1 MASCCSREYTS
12 SFQEALTYA
21 QEMLGCPELAL
32 KEEQKLAIHAIYS
45 GSDVFVW
52 LPTGF
57 GKSMCFHTLPFVF
70 DYKLELVS
78 ASKRSVVV
86 VVAPLVALMV
96 DQVQSLRAK
105 GVEAAIVSSGGR
117 EGRVA
122 GDLLTSDFQSLIS
135 SSLALIEVS
144 VELCQ
149 GLVLFKFLLSS
160 GDSPML
166 PCWTKEHLAKVLN
179 LESSVAAFSR
189 KEIFD
194 WQLSQMKEG
203 NWSSGAGCGT
213 PRSLPILPANCCF
226 IPGC

>member
-12 SFQEALTYA
+12 SFHEALTYA

-57 GKSMCFHTLPFVF
+57 GKSMCFHYLPFVF

-78 ASKRSVVV
+78 ASKRSVVVV

-135 SSLALIEVS
+135 SSLALIRS
-144 VELCQ
+144 
-149 GLVLFKFLLSS
+149 LSS
-160 GDSPML
+160 CVRGHAKFPTGLLGPLQIPALKWRLSNAPML
-166 PCWTKEHLAKVLN
+166 
-179 LESSVAAFSR
+179 
-189 KEIFD
+189 D
-194 WQLSQMKEG
+194 
-203 NWSSGAGCGT
+203 
-213 PRSLPILPANCCF
+213 
-226 IPGC
+226 

>member
-1 MASCCSREYTS
+1 MANCCSREYTS

-32 KEEQKLAIHAIYS
+32 KEEQKLAIHAINS

-105 GVEAAIVSSGGR
+105 AAIVSSGGR

-149 GLVLFKFLLSS
+149 GTRQIPYW
-160 GDSPML
+160 SP
-166 PCWTKEHLAKVLN
+166 
-179 LESSVAAFSR
+179 
-189 KEIFD
+189 
-194 WQLSQMKEG
+194 
-203 NWSSGAGCGT
+203 WSSSNSCSQVATLQCSHAG
-213 PRSLPILPANCCF
+213 LNNILLKF
-226 IPGC
+226 

>member
-1 MASCCSREYTS
+1 M
-12 SFQEALTYA
+12 
-21 QEMLGCPELAL
+21 
-32 KEEQKLAIHAIYS
+32 
-45 GSDVFVW
+45 
-52 LPTGF
+52 
-57 GKSMCFHTLPFVF
+57 F

-122 GDLLTSDFQSLIS
+122 GDLLASDFQSLIS

-149 GLVLFKFLLSS
+149 GTRQIPQVSLVLFKFLLSS

-203 NWSSGAGCGT
+203 NWSSGHLELAVEHPGACQSYQPTAALFHGLKK
-213 PRSLPILPANCCF
+213 LPF
-226 IPGC
+226 

>member
-1 MASCCSREYTS
+1 MASCCSRETS
-12 SFQEALTYA
+12 RFQEVLTYA

-45 GSDVFVW
+45 GSDVF
-52 LPTGF
+52 PTGF

-122 GDLLTSDFQSLIS
+122 GDLLASEDTLDSASLLFCS
-135 SSLALIEVS
+135 PEALLQDRWLDALEKRGFSNRVRAVVVDEAHCVS
-144 VELCQ
+144 
-149 GLVLFKFLLSS
+149 K
-160 GDSPML
+160 
-166 PCWTKEHLAKVLN
+166 
-179 LESSVAAFSR
+179 
-189 KEIFD
+189 
-194 WQLSQMKEG
+194 
-203 NWSSGAGCGT
+203 
-213 PRSLPILPANCCF
+213 
-226 IPGC
+226 

>member
-1 MASCCSREYTS
+1 M
-12 SFQEALTYA
+12 
-21 QEMLGCPELAL
+21 
-32 KEEQKLAIHAIYS
+32 
-45 GSDVFVW
+45 
-52 LPTGF
+52 
-57 GKSMCFHTLPFVF
+57 F

-105 GVEAAIVSSGGR
+105 GVEVAIVSSGGR

-122 GDLLTSDFQSLIS
+122 GRR
-135 SSLALIEVS
+135 LARLRLPKLNLFLACFDRGLCRAVS
-144 VELCQ
+144 GDTPNSPLVS
-149 GLVLFKFLLSS
+149 LVLFKFLLSS

-203 NWSSGAGCGT
+203 NWSSGHLELAVEH
-213 PRSLPILPANCCF
+213 P
-226 IPGC
+226 

>member
-1 MASCCSREYTS
+1 M
-12 SFQEALTYA
+12 
-21 QEMLGCPELAL
+21 
-32 KEEQKLAIHAIYS
+32 
-45 GSDVFVW
+45 
-52 LPTGF
+52 
-57 GKSMCFHTLPFVF
+57 F

-122 GDLLTSDFQSLIS
+122 GDLLASDFQSLIS

-149 GLVLFKFLLSS
+149 GTRQIPHWSPWSSSNSCSS

-203 NWSSGAGCGT
+203 NWSSGHLELAVEHPGACQSYQPTAALFHGC
-213 PRSLPILPANCCF
+213 
-226 IPGC
+226 

>member
-1 MASCCSREYTS
+1 M
-12 SFQEALTYA
+12 
-21 QEMLGCPELAL
+21 
-32 KEEQKLAIHAIYS
+32 
-45 GSDVFVW
+45 
-52 LPTGF
+52 
-57 GKSMCFHTLPFVF
+57 F

-122 GDLLTSDFQSLIS
+122 GDLLASDFQSLIS

-149 GLVLFKFLLSS
+149 GTRQISHW
-160 GDSPML
+160 SP
-166 PCWTKEHLAKVLN
+166 
-179 LESSVAAFSR
+179 
-189 KEIFD
+189 
-194 WQLSQMKEG
+194 
-203 NWSSGAGCGT
+203 WSSSNSCSQVATFQCSHAG
-213 PRSLPILPANCCF
+213 LKNILLRF
-226 IPGC
+226 

>member
-1 MASCCSREYTS
+1 
-12 SFQEALTYA
+12 
-21 QEMLGCPELAL
+21 
-32 KEEQKLAIHAIYS
+32 
-45 GSDVFVW
+45 
-52 LPTGF
+52 
-57 GKSMCFHTLPFVF
+57 MCFHTLPFVF

-105 GVEAAIVSSGGR
+105 GVEAAIESSGGR

-122 GDLLTSDFQSLIS
+122 GDLLASDFQSLIS

-149 GLVLFKFLLSS
+149 GTRQISHWSPWSS
-160 GDSPML
+160 SNSCSEVAML

-189 KEIFD
+189 EEIFD

-213 PRSLPILPANCCF
+213 PWSWLWNTQELAN
-226 IPGC
+226 PTSQLLLYSMAAE

>member
-1 MASCCSREYTS
+1 
-12 SFQEALTYA
+12 
-21 QEMLGCPELAL
+21 MLGCPELAL

-45 GSDVFVW
+45 GSDVFANRIW
-52 LPTGF
+52 
-57 GKSMCFHTLPFVF
+57 KSMCFHTLPFVF

-149 GLVLFKFLLSS
+149 GTHQIPYW
-160 GDSPML
+160 SP
-166 PCWTKEHLAKVLN
+166 
-179 LESSVAAFSR
+179 
-189 KEIFD
+189 
-194 WQLSQMKEG
+194 
-203 NWSSGAGCGT
+203 WSSSNSCSQVATLQCSHAG
-213 PRSLPILPANCCF
+213 LKNILLRF
-226 IPGC
+226 

>member
-1 MASCCSREYTS
+1 
-12 SFQEALTYA
+12 
-21 QEMLGCPELAL
+21 MLGCPELAL

-78 ASKRSVVV
+78 ASTRSVVV

-105 GVEAAIVSSGGR
+105 AAIVSSGGR

-149 GLVLFKFLLSS
+149 GTRQIPYW
-160 GDSPML
+160 SP
-166 PCWTKEHLAKVLN
+166 
-179 LESSVAAFSR
+179 
-189 KEIFD
+189 
-194 WQLSQMKEG
+194 
-203 NWSSGAGCGT
+203 WSSSNSCSQVATLQCSHAG
-213 PRSLPILPANCCF
+213 LKNILLKF
-226 IPGC
+226 

>member
-1 MASCCSREYTS
+1 
-12 SFQEALTYA
+12 
-21 QEMLGCPELAL
+21 MLGCPELAL

-86 VVAPLVALMV
+86 VVVAPLVALMV
-96 DQVQSLRAK
+96 DQVQCLRAK

-144 VELCQ
+144 VELHAKFPT
-149 GLVLFKFLLSS
+149 GLLGPLQIPALKWRLSNA
-160 GDSPML
+160 PML
-166 PCWTKEHLAKVLN
+166 
-179 LESSVAAFSR
+179 
-189 KEIFD
+189 D
-194 WQLSQMKEG
+194 
-203 NWSSGAGCGT
+203 
-213 PRSLPILPANCCF
+213 
-226 IPGC
+226 

>member
-1 MASCCSREYTS
+1 MFCVVSIKFIVEKMASCCSRKYTS

-21 QEMLGCPELAL
+21 LEMLGCPELAL

-122 GDLLTSDFQSLIS
+122 GDLLASEDTLDSASLLFCS
-135 SSLALIEVS
+135 PEALLQDRWLDALEKQGFSNRVRAVIVDEAHCVS
-144 VELCQ
+144 KWYVHMQLFYALLDCKIRVG
-149 GLVLFKFLLSS
+149 GL
-160 GDSPML
+160 
-166 PCWTKEHLAKVLN
+166 W
-179 LESSVAAFSR
+179 
-189 KEIFD
+189 
-194 WQLSQMKEG
+194 
-203 NWSSGAGCGT
+203 
-213 PRSLPILPANCCF
+213 
-226 IPGC
+226 

>member
-1 MASCCSREYTS
+1 M
-12 SFQEALTYA
+12 
-21 QEMLGCPELAL
+21 
-32 KEEQKLAIHAIYS
+32 
-45 GSDVFVW
+45 
-52 LPTGF
+52 
-57 GKSMCFHTLPFVF
+57 F

-86 VVAPLVALMV
+86 VVAPLEALMV

-122 GDLLTSDFQSLIS
+122 GDLLASDFQSLIS

-149 GLVLFKFLLSS
+149 GTRQIPHWSPWSSSNSCSQVDTLL
-160 GDSPML
+160 ML

-189 KEIFD
+189 KEI
-194 WQLSQMKEG
+194 LTG
-203 NWSSGAGCGT
+203 N
-213 PRSLPILPANCCF
+213 F
-226 IPGC
+226 HK

>member
-1 MASCCSREYTS
+1 M
-12 SFQEALTYA
+12 
-21 QEMLGCPELAL
+21 
-32 KEEQKLAIHAIYS
+32 
-45 GSDVFVW
+45 
-52 LPTGF
+52 
-57 GKSMCFHTLPFVF
+57 F

-122 GDLLTSDFQSLIS
+122 GDLLASDFQSLIS

-149 GLVLFKFLLSS
+149 GTRQIPHW
-160 GDSPML
+160 SP
-166 PCWTKEHLAKVLN
+166 
-179 LESSVAAFSR
+179 
-189 KEIFD
+189 
-194 WQLSQMKEG
+194 
-203 NWSSGAGCGT
+203 WSSSNSCSQVATLQCSQSG
-213 PRSLPILPANCCF
+213 LKNILLGFKSGKFCSCLLQEGDFCLTGNF
-226 IPGC
+226 HK

>member
-1 MASCCSREYTS
+1 
-12 SFQEALTYA
+12 
-21 QEMLGCPELAL
+21 MLGCPELAL

-105 GVEAAIVSSGGR
+105 GVEAAIV
-117 EGRVA
+117 A
-122 GDLLTSDFQSLIS
+122 GDLLASDFQSLIS

-149 GLVLFKFLLSS
+149 GTRQIPHW
-160 GDSPML
+160 SP
-166 PCWTKEHLAKVLN
+166 
-179 LESSVAAFSR
+179 
-189 KEIFD
+189 
-194 WQLSQMKEG
+194 
-203 NWSSGAGCGT
+203 WSSSNSCSQVATLQCSHAG
-213 PRSLPILPANCCF
+213 LKNILLRF
-226 IPGC
+226 